1 MLNYRT
7 RNEFCGSIFS
17 FGAGTQ
23 STAILL
29 LMKYEKERFINAVG
43 MMPDWIIFADTGA
56 ESYDSLLNLEKC
68 KKELFPIIRVKNFKR
83 NATTHPQDI
92 PVFFG
97 NNQANNERRCTT
109 DWKIRVI
116 NKATSKLF
124 PKKNKK
130 NPVAMMMG
138 ISTDEITRIKT
149 HKLKSIEK
157 IYPLI
162 DLNLSRQD
170 CYQIIDKYGWQPV
183 KSACYMC
190 PYQSKRWHENKEIDK
205 AIAFE
210 KKLQAKSEYQKK
222 PYLHPSGMPIAEVYK
237 MQLAQGDLFDDWTID
252 NECDGICGV

>member
-1 MLNYRT
+1 MFNYRT
-7 RNEFCGSIFS
+7 RDEYCGSVFS

-29 LMKYEKERFINAVG
+29 LMKYESERFINAVK
-43 MMPDWIIFADTGA
+43 MFPDWIIFADTGA
-56 ESYDSLLNLEKC
+56 ESNDSLLNLEKC
-68 KKELFPIIRVKNFKR
+68 RKELFPIIRIKNFKR
-83 NATTHPQDI
+83 NANTHPQDV

-97 NNQANNERRCTT
+97 NHQANNQRRCTS
-109 DWKIRVI
+109 DWKVSII
-116 NKATSKLF
+116 NKAVRKLY
-124 PKKNKK
+124 PKKSKK
-130 NPVAMMMG
+130 KPVAMMMG
-138 ISTDEITRIKT
+138 ISTDEITRMKT

-170 CYQIIDKYGWQPV
+170 CYQIIEKYGWNAI

-210 KKLQAKSEYQKK
+210 KKLQSESKYKK
-222 PYLHPSGMPIAEVYK
+222 TPYLHLSARPIAEVYQ
-237 MQLAQGDLFDDWTID
+237 MQLDQGDLFEEWDMD
-252 NECDGICGV
+252 NECDGFCGV